1 MLNDGGTLARAA
13 ETKDVLKALQ
23 DELSSCKSPT
33 FQQSFSLL
41 I

>member
-13 ETKDVLKALQ
+13 ETKDALQ